1 MTGPGDRFERYWE
14 SVLGRL
20 AATPAAPETFAIAL
34 RETEFARLYGVRL
47 TGVGPYRLFGYLS
60 VPKGEGP
67 FPSIY
72 WTPPYGSVQ
81 EIIPQGTPNEV
92 RSRFVTFSLAHRG
105 QRTADS
111 PLAVMFPGLLTCGI
125 ESPERYLFRDVVA
138 DAARGLQFLAGRPE
152 VDPERLVAVGNDL
165 ALQSAALTGLAS
177 HLVCAPELFFDPLG
191 QAAKTRAYP
200 LEEYNDYLRRFPARR
215 DSVALTLANFELARF
230 APRISVPSLIVAGS
244 VGSIR
249 DEAALTPLHGA
260 IDGPVSSY
268 QSVDSNYFDG
278 VAIDNWIADQLGA
291 GPPIVPR
298 HWT

>member
-1 MTGPGDRFERYWE
+1 MTGPGDGFQPYWD

-20 AATPAAPETFAIAL
+20 ADTPAAPESFEIAL
-34 RETEFARLYGVRL
+34 RETDFARLYGVRL

-81 EIIPQGTPNEV
+81 EIIPQGTANEV
-92 RSRFVTFSLAHRG
+92 RSRFVTFALAHRG

-138 DAARGLQFLAGRPE
+138 DAVRGLQFLAARRE
-152 VDPERLVAVGNDL
+152 VDPDRLVAVGNDL

-177 HLVCAPELFFDPLG
+177 CLVCSPELFFDPLERSG
-191 QAAKTRAYP
+191 RTRAYP

-215 DSVALTLANFELARF
+215 ASVELTLANFDLVRF
-230 APRISVPSLIVAGS
+230 APQLAAPTLIVAGPA
-244 VGSIR
+244 GSDR
-249 DEAALTPLHGA
+249 DESALARLRGA
-260 IDGPVSSY
+260 IGGPVSSY
-268 QSVDSNYFDG
+268 QSVDSNYLDG
-278 VAIDNWIADQLGA
+278 VAIDSWIAEQLGT
-291 GPPIVPR
+291 GPPILPR
-298 HWT
+298 HWS